1 MSNDVRIPPAPS
13 TEVAPPS
20 DTRPPSVSAALAGL
34 LMPILAL
41 VAGAALIGA
50 GFWAWSRWV
59 EPETIETTTAAFTDP
74 IQRIVV
80 TSDSGSI
87 EVAAGGEDVRLER
100 ISRFRANRPSVTE
113 EVVDGVLHIEVQCP
127 SELFFSSCSVDYQ
140 VTAPAPVELI
150 VDSGSGD
157 LNARGLIGGVHL
169 ATSSGTIEVE
179 GVAGETSLDT
189 GSGDIRGRDLDVP
202 VLTATTSSGSI
213 EIGGDAGEA
222 SLETGSGDIRAL
234 GLTAS
239 SLTAIASSGTIAVE
253 GVTGETYLE
262 TGSGDINSESLSTAA
277 LTASTSSGS
286 VTLALMDAPTRVEV
300 SIGSGDAHLVVPE
313 GAYAIDLDSSSG
325 DEEVVGLTQD
335 PAAASS
341 IVVHTSSGSITVAA
355 G

>member
-1 MSNDVRIPPAPS
+1 M
-13 TEVAPPS
+13 
-20 DTRPPSVSAALAGL
+20 
-34 LMPILAL
+34 
-41 VAGAALIGA
+41 
-50 GFWAWSRWV
+50 
-59 EPETIETTTAAFTDP
+59 EPETIETTTATFTDP
-74 IQRIVV
+74 IQRIEV

-87 EVAAGGEDVRLER
+87 AVAAGGEDVRLER

-157 LNARGLIGGVHL
+157 LNALGLIGGVNL
-169 ATSSGTIEVE
+169 KTSSGSIEVE
-179 GVAGETSLDT
+179 GVIGETSLET
-189 GSGDIRGRDLDVP
+189 GSGDIRGLRDFDVP
-202 VLTATTSSGSI
+202 AITATTSSGSI
-213 EIGGDAGEA
+213 QIEGDAGEA
-222 SLETGSGDIRAL
+222 SLETGSGDIQAL
-234 GLTAS
+234 DLNAQS
-239 SLTAIASSGTIAVE
+239 FTAIASSGTIEVE
-253 GVTGETYLE
+253 GVVGETFLE
-262 TGSGDINSESLSTAA
+262 TGSGDINSESLTTTA

-286 VTLALMDAPTRVEV
+286 VNLALIDAPTRVEV

-313 GAYAIDLDSSSG
+313 GAYAIDIDSSSG
-325 DEEVVGLTQD
+325 DEEVVGLTND